1 MVSIQI
7 MGPFASSA
15 SVCVLRLNHCGSACA
30 ERHVW
35 AVWQHL
41 CLGTNHRL
49 LLSWRRAGSWA
60 STFPEV
66 PNGLVQIPGSPG
78 SSQMQLCCLLQPPTA
93 LQCQL
98 GWSSDPPTLGRQKC
112 SRALWAPGLVPA
124 EPQVCSAA
132 STASS
137 SLPAPPFP
145 RIGHYNGPKLW
156 LICCRKLLSFGQ
168 GDGISHPIRAA
179 GGPWCWPGVICES
192 WAEVDKPGSF
202 FPYLWISSPCFLWFQ
217 SPAGIFEA
225 WEGTSIHSVCCI
237 CSRAGFTSHFPRPQ
251 NNITA
256 FGEQGWELSTSACL

>member
-15 SVCVLRLNHCGSACA
+15 SVCVLRLNHCGSAGA

-41 CLGTNHRL
+41 WLCTKHRL
-49 LLSWRRAGSWA
+49 LSRRRAGSWA
-60 STFPEV
+60 SAFPEV

-98 GWSSDPPTLGRQKC
+98 GWSSDPPTLERQKC
-112 SRALWAPGLVPA
+112 SRALWARRAGACRTPGLL
-124 EPQVCSAA
+124 CSLLLII
-132 STASS
+132 STSFS
-137 SLPAPPFP
+137 P

-168 GDGISHPIRAA
+168 GDGISHPI
-179 GGPWCWPGVICES
+179 S
-192 WAEVDKPGSF
+192 
-202 FPYLWISSPCFLWFQ
+202 
-217 SPAGIFEA
+217 
-225 WEGTSIHSVCCI
+225 
-237 CSRAGFTSHFPRPQ
+237 
-251 NNITA
+251 
-256 FGEQGWELSTSACL
+256 